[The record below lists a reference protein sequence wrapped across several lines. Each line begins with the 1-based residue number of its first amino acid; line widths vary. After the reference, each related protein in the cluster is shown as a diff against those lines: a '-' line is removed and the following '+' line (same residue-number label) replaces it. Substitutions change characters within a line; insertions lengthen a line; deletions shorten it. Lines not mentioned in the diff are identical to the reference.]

1 MTALPP
7 ESPGYADALRWRSQ
21 ARNHLFQVK
30 LFLISFH
37 LISNPRRWDAWRRAM
52 NHFVLMNQAE
62 LMAQRAVEGGVL

>member
-1 MTALPP
+1 MTAIHP

-30 LFLISFH
+30 LYLISFH
-37 LISNPRRWDAWRRAM
+37 LIANPRRWDALRKAM

-62 LMAQRAVEGGVL
+62 LMAQRAVEGGAR